1 MEFPS
6 PFLLG
11 DNEIQNNSMLLRTQ
25 EPQFCKHF
33 HMWLILNEHYLIGF
47 QIIESEE
54 ILTEIQIY
62 TGSDGNYDIWAGNQQ
77 ATN

>member
-1 MEFPS
+1 MKYS
-6 PFLLG
+6 SS
-11 DNEIQNNSMLLRTQ
+11 SMLLRTQ

-33 HMWLILNEHYLIGF
+33 HMWLILNERYLIGF

-62 TGSDGNYDIWAGNQQ
+62 TGSDGNYDIWAEHQQ

>member
-1 MEFPS
+1 MKYS
-6 PFLLG
+6 S
-11 DNEIQNNSMLLRTQ
+11 NSTLLRTQ

-62 TGSDGNYDIWAGNQQ
+62 TGSDGNYDIWAENQQ

>member
-1 MEFPS
+1 M
-6 PFLLG
+6 
-11 DNEIQNNSMLLRTQ
+11 Q

-33 HMWLILNEHYLIGF
+33 HMWLILNEHCLIGF
-47 QIIESEE
+47 QIIAPEE

-62 TGSDGNYDIWAGNQQ
+62 TGSDGYSDIWAENQL

>member
-1 MEFPS
+1 MKYS
-6 PFLLG
+6 S
-11 DNEIQNNSMLLRTQ
+11 NSMLLRTQ

-33 HMWLILNEHYLIGF
+33 HMWLILNGRNLIGF

-62 TGSDGNYDIWAGNQQ
+62 TGSDGNHDIWAENQQ
-77 ATN
+77 AKN